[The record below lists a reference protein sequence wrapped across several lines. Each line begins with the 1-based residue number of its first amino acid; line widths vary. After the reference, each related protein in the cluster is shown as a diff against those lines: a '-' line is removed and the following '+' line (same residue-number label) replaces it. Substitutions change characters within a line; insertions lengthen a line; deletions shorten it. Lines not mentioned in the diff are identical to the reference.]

1 MEPIPKSYPNPFL
14 IAVLSALA
22 VFTIGLVIITLGL
35 RTYQARIPVAP
46 TVDISQLPITPMPQV
61 DTPVVRP
68 TATNTPA
75 APTPTSLPTLTAT
88 PTSTRLPTST
98 PTVTPT
104 LAPTPYAGPYRAN
117 SGDYAAF
124 SRSGIVVDGDLAEWS
139 GINLIPLTHI
149 QQGAENREDAA
160 DFAVDVRLAW
170 DEQFL
175 YLAADVSD
183 DVHVQELRSYDLFN
197 GDGVELWLDVALA
210 PDFDDD
216 SLNGDDYQI
225 GFSPGNFANHP
236 PEGVIW
242 YPARESVL
250 NRSLLVSVQRQAS
263 GYTLESATPWSVL
276 DIRPMPGMV
285 FGFALNANDND
296 APGMAAQQTIL
307 MNTSNMVWGR
317 PTTFSNLRLE

>member
-1 MEPIPKSYPNPFL
+1 
-14 IAVLSALA
+14 
-22 VFTIGLVIITLGL
+22 
-35 RTYQARIPVAP
+35 
-46 TVDISQLPITPMPQV
+46 MPQV

-88 PTSTRLPTST
+88 PAPTHLPTST

-104 LAPTPYAGPYRAN
+104 SMPTPYAGPYRAN
-117 SGDYAAF
+117 GGDYAALY
-124 SRSGIVVDGDLAEWS
+124 RSGIVVDGNLGEWS

-149 QQGAENREDAA
+149 QQGAENREDAV

-183 DVHVQELRSYDLFN
+183 DVHVQELRSYDLYN

-236 PEGVIW
+236 PEGVLW

-276 DIRPMPGMV
+276 DIRPMSGMV